1 MERKKTPDMKELL
14 TGTPSTE
21 GVQNDY
27 GENTGETQQKHR
39 ENTDITRL
47 KEYGDKA
54 RGTFS
59 IRIDDRDRES
69 LQRYF
74 ENRGLKL
81 TQGIR
86 MIIKEYM
93 ERQGI

>member
-1 MERKKTPDMKELL
+1 MAKIPDDLMKRLAGKT
-14 TGTPSTE
+14 
-21 GVQNDY
+21 
-27 GENTGETQQKHR
+27 NTDTTQQKHS

-47 KEYGDKA
+47 REYDDKA
-54 RGTFS
+54 RATFS
-59 IRIDDRDRES
+59 IRIDNQDRER

-74 ENRGLKL
+74 KNRGLKL

-93 ERQGI
+93 EKEGI

>member
-1 MERKKTPDMKELL
+1 MKKVPPDLMDRLARKTNAEGTREEHGTNTER
-14 TGTPSTE
+14 
-21 GVQNDY
+21 
-27 GENTGETQQKHR
+27 TQQKHR
-39 ENTDITRL
+39 ENTVITRL
-47 KEYGDKA
+47 REYDDKA
-54 RGTFS
+54 RATFS
-59 IRIDDRDRES
+59 IRIDSQDRER

-74 ENRGLKL
+74 ESRGLKL